1 MFQLFII
8 FITFI
13 LLRRFVLFF
22 CLGFIMD
29 RTSEFLLLERRAL
42 LAFDVLGEIGRS
54 KSGWESVNKNSQLLL
69 LTYQNAAI

>member
-1 MFQLFII
+1 
-8 FITFI
+8 
-13 LLRRFVLFF
+13 
-22 CLGFIMD
+22 MD

-69 LTYQNAAI
+69 LTYQNTAI